1 VDLLGFRTAQ
11 FEATSRESDPRPT
24 ADAPGAPGRILC
36 AGARRAAIKNPRREA
51 SRVPVFD
58 VSLRFAK
65 ETNPAS
71 TVLIVRAEVRF
82 VLRVVVLF

>member
-1 VDLLGFRTAQ
+1 MKIDVFAHLLPPRYLQERNSRADGRFASQYAKYYTANRGL
-11 FEATSRESDPRPT
+11 T
-24 ADAPGAPGRILC
+24 
-36 AGARRAAIKNPRREA
+36 
-51 SRVPVFD
+51 D